1 MAKGSEAKEYVIRKI
16 KETFGEDF
24 VGEQDKKI
32 YVWGQEGGEKVQ
44 IAISLTCPKNP
55 IGSLNFEEKEKIFEK
70 KNKTVEITEEEKI
83 KIDELMKRLGI
94 QDESLTFIFFFSIIF
109 I

>member
-16 KETFGEDF
+16 KEAFGEDF

-55 IGSLNFEEKEKIFEK
+55 IGGLNFEEKEKIFEEE
-70 KNKTVEITEEEKI
+70 NKAVEITEEEKN
-83 KIDELMKRLGI
+83 KRDELMKRLGI
-94 QDESLTFIFFFSIIF
+94 
-109 I
+109 

>member
-55 IGSLNFEEKEKIFEK
+55 IGGLNFEEKEKIFEEE
-70 KNKTVEITEEEKI
+70 NKAVEITEEEKN

-94 QDESLTFIFFFSIIF
+94 
-109 I
+109 

>member
-16 KETFGEDF
+16 KEAFGEDF

-55 IGSLNFEEKEKIFEK
+55 IGGLNFEEKEKIFEEE
-70 KNKTVEITEEEKI
+70 NKAVEITEEEKN

-94 QDESLTFIFFFSIIF
+94 
-109 I
+109 

>member
-55 IGSLNFEEKEKIFEK
+55 IGSFNFEEQEKILEEE
-70 KNKTVEITEEEKI
+70 NKTVEITEEEKI
-83 KIDELMKRLGI
+83 KIDELMKGLGI
-94 QDESLTFIFFFSIIF
+94 
-109 I
+109 

>member
-44 IAISLTCPKNP
+44 IAISLTCTKNP
-55 IGSLNFEEKEKIFEK
+55 IGSLNFEEKEKIFEEE
-70 KNKTVEITEEEKI
+70 NKTVEITEEEKV

-94 QDESLTFIFFFSIIF
+94 
-109 I
+109 

>member
-32 YVWGQEGGEKVQ
+32 YVWGQESGEKIQ

-55 IGSLNFEEKEKIFEK
+55 IGSLNFKEKEKNFEEE
-70 KNKTVEITEEEKI
+70 NKVVEITEEEKI

-94 QDESLTFIFFFSIIF
+94 
-109 I
+109 

>member
-55 IGSLNFEEKEKIFEK
+55 IGSLNFEEK
-70 KNKTVEITEEEKI
+70 
-83 KIDELMKRLGI
+83 
-94 QDESLTFIFFFSIIF
+94 
-109 I
+109 

>member
-44 IAISLTCPKNP
+44 IAISLTCTKNP
-55 IGSLNFEEKEKIFEK
+55 IGSLNFEEKEKILEEE
-70 KNKTVEITEEEKI
+70 NKAVEITEEEKI

-94 QDESLTFIFFFSIIF
+94 
-109 I
+109 

>member
-44 IAISLTCPKNP
+44 RAIALTCPKDP
-55 IGSLNFEEKEKIFEK
+55 IGSVNFEEKEKIFEE
-70 KNKTVEITEEEKI
+70 KNKVVEITEEEKI

-94 QDESLTFIFFFSIIF
+94 
-109 I
+109 

>member
-44 IAISLTCPKNP
+44 IAISLTCTKNP
-55 IGSLNFEEKEKIFEK
+55 IGSLNFEEKEKIFEEE
-70 KNKTVEITEEEKI
+70 NKAVEITEEEKN
-83 KIDELMKRLGI
+83 KIDELMERLGI
-94 QDESLTFIFFFSIIF
+94 
-109 I
+109 

>member
-32 YVWGQEGGEKVQ
+32 YVWGQEGGEKIQ

-55 IGSLNFEEKEKIFEK
+55 IDNLTFEEKEKIFEEE
-70 KNKTVEITEEEKI
+70 NKVVEINEEEKI

-94 QDESLTFIFFFSIIF
+94 
-109 I
+109 

>member
-32 YVWGQEGGEKVQ
+32 YVWGQEGREKIQ

-55 IGSLNFEEKEKIFEK
+55 IGNLAFEEKEKIFEEE
-70 KNKTVEITEEEKI
+70 NKVVEITEEEKI

-94 QDESLTFIFFFSIIF
+94 
-109 I
+109 

>member
-32 YVWGQEGGEKVQ
+32 YVWGQEGGEKIQ
-44 IAISLTCPKNP
+44 IAISLTCTKNP
-55 IGSLNFEEKEKIFEK
+55 IGNFNFEEKEKIFEEE
-70 KNKTVEITEEEKI
+70 NKVVEITEEEKI

-94 QDESLTFIFFFSIIF
+94 
-109 I
+109 

>member
-24 VGEQDKKI
+24 VGEQDKKK

-55 IGSLNFEEKEKIFEK
+55 IGGFNFEEKEKILEEE
-70 KNKTVEITEEEKI
+70 NKVVEITEEEKI

-94 QDESLTFIFFFSIIF
+94 
-109 I
+109 